1 MFSHHEGEKN
11 MDVHETVLDT
21 IGNTPLV
28 KIQRMSKGLRPTIL
42 AKAEF
47 FNPGGSVKDR
57 IGIAMIDEAE
67 KRGKIKSGD
76 TLVEPTSGNT
86 GIGLALAAVVKGYK
100 MIVTIPDKMSQ
111 EKIALLRSL
120 CAKVIVTP
128 TDVEPDDPESYVR
141 VAERIAEENPRTFM
155 PNQYYNMANPAVHYK
170 TTGPEIWKQT
180 DGKVDI
186 FVAGIGT
193 GGTITG
199 TGRYLKVNN
208 PEIRVIGVDPEGS
221 MYHHEFYNTK
231 GDTHTYLT
239 EGIGEDFM
247 PDTLDMETIDEIVTV
262 SDQDALL
269 TARRLVREE
278 GILAGGSSGA
288 AMHAALQ
295 VAKGMEENQF
305 LVVLLPDTSRN
316 YLSKIFSDEWMR
328 QQGLLEGTEEE
339 CAV

>member
-1 MFSHHEGEKN
+1 

-67 KRGKIKSGD
+67 KRGKIKPGD

-155 PNQYYNMANPAVHYK
+155 MNQYYNMANPAVHYK
-170 TTGPEIWKQT
+170 TTGPEIWRQT
-180 DGKVDI
+180 DGKVDV

-199 TGRYLKVNN
+199 TGRYLKENN

-262 SDQDALL
+262 SDKDALL

-328 QQGLLEGTEEE
+328 EQGLLEGTEEE